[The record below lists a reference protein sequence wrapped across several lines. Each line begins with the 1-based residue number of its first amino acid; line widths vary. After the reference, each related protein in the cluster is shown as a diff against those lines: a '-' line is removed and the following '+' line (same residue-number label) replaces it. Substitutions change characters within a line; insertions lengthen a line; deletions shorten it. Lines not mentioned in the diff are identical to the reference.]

1 MGKTEPVRKMAQ
13 PCHRCPPATPVGH
26 QHRRGAPS
34 RSSRGGEEDTPP
46 DSLFTLWSVYNLFQC
61 STRCPSQQ
69 NLTCRCEIL
78 LASLTICFG
87 RSNSTQKGQM
97 ICDYFF
103 PTISLGTASQQIN
116 GIVGSVAMYA
126 EYPLTIQDW
135 ILVYTSHPLSCSDTG
150 ECTGLFEIEATNG
163 ICQGCPLTTCPRSG
177 FTEEVQPDTWSA
189 AYCNSDCTNSG
200 TVFGHLFLW
209 LRGHGHFTAL
219 FQKNLKSIMKFA
231 VVMIAGLPNRFLSLT
246 TEPTNQLLSTSVMM
260 LALRTVA

>member
-26 QHRRGAPS
+26 QRRRGAPS

-103 PTISLGTASQQIN
+103 PTISLGRLFFFSCHFSLLWQCICLFPSLEL
-116 GIVGSVAMYA
+116 GHIGCLVGSFTSSLSFSVYGRD
-126 EYPLTIQDW
+126 YKLTHI
-135 ILVYTSHPLSCSDTG
+135 V
-150 ECTGLFEIEATNG
+150 
-163 ICQGCPLTTCPRSG
+163 
-177 FTEEVQPDTWSA
+177 
-189 AYCNSDCTNSG
+189 
-200 TVFGHLFLW
+200 
-209 LRGHGHFTAL
+209 
-219 FQKNLKSIMKFA
+219 
-231 VVMIAGLPNRFLSLT
+231 
-246 TEPTNQLLSTSVMM
+246 
-260 LALRTVA
+260 

>member
-1 MGKTEPVRKMAQ
+1 LNSEGLLLPSKLIYLLISVVVFVSISCSLCIYFSLELAEWSTPRKMGKTEPVRKMAQ

-135 ILVYTSHPLSCSDTG
+135 ILVYTSHPLSCS
-150 ECTGLFEIEATNG
+150 EIYNE
-163 ICQGCPLTTCPRSG
+163 ICSG
-177 FTEEVQPDTWSA
+177 D
-189 AYCNSDCTNSG
+189 DSG
-200 TVFGHLFLW
+200 
-209 LRGHGHFTAL
+209 
-219 FQKNLKSIMKFA
+219 
-231 VVMIAGLPNRFLSLT
+231 
-246 TEPTNQLLSTSVMM
+246 
-260 LALRTVA
+260 

>member
-26 QHRRGAPS
+26 QRRRGAPS

-135 ILVYTSHPLSCSDTG
+135 ILVYTSHPLSCS
-150 ECTGLFEIEATNG
+150 EIYNE
-163 ICQGCPLTTCPRSG
+163 ICSG
-177 FTEEVQPDTWSA
+177 DDSGSSESLPQPNNR
-189 AYCNSDCTNSG
+189 AYKPTFINIGNDAGPSHRRMKAKKKKEHTLHGAPG
-200 TVFGHLFLW
+200 T
-209 LRGHGHFTAL
+209 
-219 FQKNLKSIMKFA
+219 IY
-231 VVMIAGLPNRFLSLT
+231 FLSFDSHCIWG
-246 TEPTNQLLSTSVMM
+246 NK
-260 LALRTVA
+260 